1 MIRDFPL
8 PALFRESAAAW
19 LADAAA
25 VAVQEGRRPL
35 RQAATVMVLRSSAGS
50 ADRAGAAAGLEV
62 FMMRRN
68 PGMAFAAGM
77 HVFPGGG
84 VDDRDADASLGWFG
98 PEPAAFGEVLAADE
112 GHARSLVAAA
122 VRETFEECG
131 VLLAGAG
138 PDHLVEA
145 VDDDGWERDRVA
157 LAEGAVSLA
166 EVLGRRGLGV
176 RADLLRPWAHWVTP
190 EFEKRRFD
198 TRFFVAALPDRQRA
212 RDLGGEADQAHWV
225 SPQEA
230 LRRNDAGEALLLPP
244 TRICLEELAEAG
256 SVPAAL
262 DAPRVIR
269 PLMPHPLVL
278 DDGSTVMRVDLP

>member
-1 MIRDFPL
+1 VIRDFPL
-8 PALFRESAAAW
+8 PALFRDSAAAW
-19 LADAAA
+19 LKDPAAA
-25 VAVQEGRRPL
+25 AAQVAGDGDRRPL
-35 RQAATVMVLRSSAGS
+35 RQAATVMVLRP
-50 ADRAGAAAGLEV
+50 AAGNLEV

-84 VDDRDADASLGWFG
+84 VDERDADPALGWFG
-98 PEPAAFGEVLAADE
+98 PPPGDLAEVLAADE
-112 GHARSLVAAA
+112 GHARALLAAA

-138 PDHLVEA
+138 PDDLVTA
-145 VDDDGWERDRVA
+145 VDDDGWERDRLA
-157 LAEGAVSLA
+157 LADGTVSLA

-190 EFEKRRFD
+190 EFERRRFD
-198 TRFFVAALPDRQRA
+198 TRFFVAALPQHQRA

-230 LRRNDAGEALLLPP
+230 LRRHDAGEALLLPP
-244 TRICLEELAEAG
+244 TRICLEELAAAG

-262 DAPRVIR
+262 GAVRVIR
-269 PLMPHPLVL
+269 PVMPHPVPL
-278 DDGSTVMRVDLP
+278 DDGTPVLRVDLP